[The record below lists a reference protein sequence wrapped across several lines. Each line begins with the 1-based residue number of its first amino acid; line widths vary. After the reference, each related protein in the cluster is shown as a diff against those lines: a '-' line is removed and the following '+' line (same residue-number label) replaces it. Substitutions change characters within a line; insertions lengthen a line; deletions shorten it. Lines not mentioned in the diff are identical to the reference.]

1 LSDVENNL
9 NLLEGERLD
18 EIGFNGLK
26 LIQKPEEFCYGVDAI
41 ILADFA
47 ARGAL
52 KSEKVKLAV
61 DLGTGTGII
70 PLVLSH
76 KTSLER
82 IYGIELQKDS
92 YDRACRNTQINNL
105 SHRVNFINADVSQL
119 IDDLKE
125 LRASFDIVTA
135 NPPYMIGGSGL
146 INENQ
151 AKKIARHETTANL
164 EDFVIAAARLLRE
177 KGDFYMVHRP
187 SRLVDIC
194 FYCRKHHL
202 EPKELRFVAPNKKGK
217 PNILMIHCVKY
228 GNPELKMLDTLYIYE
243 EESGRYS
250 EEIMK
255 IYER

>member
-1 LSDVENNL
+1 ML
-9 NLLEGERLD
+9 LLEGERLD

-26 LIQKPEEFCYGVDAI
+26 LIQKPQEFCYGVDAI

-47 ARGAL
+47 ARGASRSN
-52 KSEKVKLAV
+52 KMNLAV

-82 IYGIELQKDS
+82 IYGIELQSDS
-92 YDRACRNTQINNL
+92 YNRACRNAQMNKVTE
-105 SHRVNFINADVSQL
+105 RVQFINADVSQP
-119 IDDLKE
+119 IADLEE
-125 LRASFDIVTA
+125 LKGSVDIVTS
-135 NPPYMIGGSGL
+135 NPPYMIGGAGL

-151 AKKIARHETTANL
+151 AKKIARHETTADL
-164 EDFVIAAARLLRE
+164 ENFVIAAARLLRQ

-202 EPKELRFVAPNKKGK
+202 EPKELRFVAPNKNTKA
-217 PNILMIHCVKY
+217 NILLIHCVKY
-228 GNPELKMLDTLYIYE
+228 GNPELKMLDTLYVYE
-243 EESGRYS
+243 EDSDRYS
-250 EEIMK
+250 EEIIK